1 MVPAMTLHVMNGD
14 PHEKIVEEATQ
25 AVLSTVDLGVVLQR
39 TGALL
44 ERHFGATRVVIHR
57 LDAQPPGQAL
67 VALVADPRHADTE
80 TGRTYALAGTAA
92 GRAVERRAPVV
103 VDPID
108 PGHPRFADEPR
119 LAALGYGSLVAFPLV
134 FDDQVLGVL
143 EIAHPP
149 SEGLLDCCFQ
159 VARRVASL
167 VGIALHNS
175 LLVEEVRRLNGLL
188 GKENALLREELRQ
201 VRRDHRYLAE
211 SGAMKAVV
219 AQVQKVAA
227 ADTTVLIRGETG
239 AGKEGLARMVHDL
252 SPRFDAPFVAVNL
265 AAIPEGLIESE
276 LFGHERGAFT
286 GAVRRRAGRFEEAE
300 GGTIFLDEVG
310 DAPAAVQV
318 RLLRVL
324 QERELTRVGG
334 TGTVK
339 VNVRVVAATNQELER
354 LVGSGRFRE
363 DLYYR
368 LAVFP
373 VRLPPLRERRGDLRP
388 LAELFLA
395 RHAAQMHRRPPGV
408 PEAFWR
414 ALEAHDWPGNVRE
427 LENYVQRALIL
438 SPGAVLELPGPPGG
452 GGLTAPREAQPAS
465 GSFDDEVRGLLE
477 RVLHAT
483 GGKVYGA
490 DGAAA
495 RLGLK
500 PTTLQGKL
508 KRYGVVAGR

>member
-1 MVPAMTLHVMNGD
+1 MALHVVNGD
-14 PHEKIVEEATQ
+14 IHEKIVEEATQ
-25 AVLSTVDLGVVLQR
+25 AVLSTVDLALVLER

-44 ERHFGATRVVIHR
+44 DRHFGATRVVIHR

-67 VALVADPRHADTE
+67 VALVSDPRHADTE
-80 TGRTYALAGTAA
+80 TGRLYPLAGTAA
-92 GRAVERRAPVV
+92 GRAVERLAPVV

-108 PGHPRFADEPR
+108 PVRPRFSDEPH

-134 FDDQVLGVL
+134 FEAQVLGVL

-149 SEGLLDCCFQ
+149 SDGLLDCCFQ

-167 VGIALHNS
+167 VAIALHNS
-175 LLVEEVRRLNGLL
+175 LLLEEVKRLNGLL
-188 GKENALLREELRQ
+188 GRENAQLRQELRL
-201 VRRDHRYLAE
+201 VRKESRYVAE

-227 ADTTVLIRGETG
+227 SDTTVLIRGETG
-239 AGKEGLARMVHDL
+239 SGKEGLARMVHDL
-252 SPRFDAPFVAVNL
+252 SPRFEGPFIAVNL
-265 AAIPEGLIESE
+265 AAIPEGLVESE
-276 LFGHERGAFT
+276 LFGHEKGAFT
-286 GAVRRRAGRFEEAE
+286 GALRRRAGRFEEAE
-300 GGTIFLDEVG
+300 GGTLFLDEVG
-310 DAPAAVQV
+310 DAPAAVQL

-334 TGTVK
+334 TGTIQVD
-339 VNVRVVAATNQELER
+339 VRVVAATHQELER
-354 LVGSGRFRE
+354 LVAAGRFRE

-388 LAELFLA
+388 LAEHFLA
-395 RHAAQMHRRPPGV
+395 RHAAQMNRRPPQV
-408 PEAFWR
+408 PEAFWN
-414 ALEAHDWPGNVRE
+414 AIAAHHWPGNVRE

-438 SPGAVLELPGPPGG
+438 SPGATLELPGPPGA
-452 GGLTAPREAQPAS
+452 GGLAAPREPVVVT
-465 GSFDDEVRGLLE
+465 GTFDEEARALIEG
-477 RVLHAT
+477 VLRAT
-483 GGKVYGA
+483 GGKVYGP

-500 PTTLQGKL
+500 PTTLQGKM
-508 KRYGVVAGR
+508 KRYRVGPPR

>member
-1 MVPAMTLHVMNGD
+1 MPLHVAESD

-25 AVLSTVDLGVVLQR
+25 AVLSTVDLAVVLER

-44 ERHFGATRVVIHR
+44 NRHFGATRVVIHR
-57 LDAQPPGQAL
+57 LDGQPPGQAL
-67 VALVADPRHADTE
+67 VALVSDPRHPDTE
-80 TGRTYALAGTAA
+80 SGRLYALAGSAA
-92 GRAVERRAPVV
+92 GQAVERRAPVV
-103 VDPID
+103 VDPIM
-108 PGHPRFADEPR
+108 PGRPRFSDEQR

-134 FDDQVLGVL
+134 FEAQVLGVL

-167 VGIALHNS
+167 VAIALHNS
-175 LLVEEVRRLNGLL
+175 LLVEEVKRLNGLL
-188 GKENALLREELRQ
+188 GKENALLRQELRQ
-201 VRRDHRYLAE
+201 IRKESRYLAE

-227 ADTTVLIRGETG
+227 SDTTVLIRGETG

-265 AAIPEGLIESE
+265 AAIPEGLVESE
-276 LFGHERGAFT
+276 LFGHEKGAFT
-286 GAVRRRAGRFEEAE
+286 GALRRRAGRFEEAE
-300 GGTIFLDEVG
+300 GGTLFLDEVG

-334 TGTVK
+334 TGLVK

-354 LVGSGRFRE
+354 LVAAGRFRE

-388 LAELFLA
+388 LAEFFLA
-395 RHAAQMHRRPPGV
+395 RHAAQMNRRPPQV
-408 PEAFWR
+408 PEEFWSTI
-414 ALEAHDWPGNVRE
+414 AAHHWPGNVRE

-438 SPGAVLELPGPPGG
+438 SPGGTLELPGPPGG
-452 GGLTAPREAQPAS
+452 GGLPAPHEPVSAM
-465 GSFDDEVRGLLE
+465 GSFDEEARALIE
-477 RVLHAT
+477 RVLRDT
-483 GGKVYGA
+483 GGKVYGP

-500 PTTLQGKL
+500 PTTLQGKM
-508 KRYGVVAGR
+508 KRYGVTNLG

>member
-1 MVPAMTLHVMNGD
+1 
-14 PHEKIVEEATQ
+14 
-25 AVLSTVDLGVVLQR
+25 
-39 TGALL
+39 
-44 ERHFGATRVVIHR
+44 
-57 LDAQPPGQAL
+57 
-67 VALVADPRHADTE
+67 
-80 TGRTYALAGTAA
+80 
-92 GRAVERRAPVV
+92 
-103 VDPID
+103 
-108 PGHPRFADEPR
+108 
-119 LAALGYGSLVAFPLV
+119 
-134 FDDQVLGVL
+134 
-143 EIAHPP
+143 
-149 SEGLLDCCFQ
+149 
-159 VARRVASL
+159 
-167 VGIALHNS
+167 
-175 LLVEEVRRLNGLL
+175 VEEVRRLNGLL

-201 VRRDHRYLAE
+201 VRKDHRYLAE

-276 LFGHERGAFT
+276 LFGHEKGAFT

-339 VNVRVVAATNQELER
+339 VDVRVVAATNQELER
-354 LVGSGRFRE
+354 LVAGGRFRE
-363 DLYYR
+363 DHYYR

-388 LAELFLA
+388 LAELFLG
-395 RHAAQMHRRPPGV
+395 RHAAQMHRRPPEV

-452 GGLTAPREAQPAS
+452 GGLTAPREAQPTV
-465 GSFDDEVRGLLE
+465 GTFDDEVRGLLE